1 MGRSGM
7 GMCVSGSPLLGPNA
21 GFLHV
26 SEMASHLLEPRFQA
40 QGAGKGAA
48 AAWAYLGNDRG
59 RTS

>member
-7 GMCVSGSPLLGPNA
+7 GMCVSGSPLSGPNA

-48 AAWAYLGNDRG
+48 AA
-59 RTS
+59 